1 VLNAEIAK
9 LKAGMSPEGSSA
21 ALSLTGEVDSM
32 KLQDAE
38 HRSPSPTELH
48 LAGDGA
54 VDPAVMQEK
63 IKELS
68 SRISEVRLYV
78 GYTRL

>member
-9 LKAGMSPEGSSA
+9 LKAGMSPEGSST
-21 ALSLTGEVDSM
+21 ALTLTGEVDSS
-32 KLQDAE
+32 KLYDAD
-38 HRSPSPTELH
+38 HRTPSPTELH

-68 SRISEVRLYV
+68 SRISEVRVYAV
-78 GYTRL
+78 VKV